1 MGFRKW
7 ARGYACHEAAI
18 SKVDPT
24 LGRSVDIAGIEGS
37 VLVEGFNMSE
47 TRSERGASA
56 EDQRRHGIYLAGS
69 AWPWDSNG
77 YEREDYRAYRR

>member
-47 TRSERGASA
+47 TRSERGRSA
-56 EDQRRHGIYLAGS
+56 PPRDLPRWECLAVGLQRL
-69 AWPWDSNG
+69 
-77 YEREDYRAYRR
+77 